1 MARLVKNRQL
11 KKRSQTYTFNTE
23 RTLVEPVHHTR
34 RDLQFLV
41 SLPARPDF
49 SRTGVIPLRDDV
61 LLAQVVCR
69 LRLRAAASVRN
80 RIPALL
86 PQFEEVCVTVRLR
99 AGGDR
104 RHDPPGAWAH
114 LKNSA
119 ALQEDFQAA
128 VRRLMISVGFLGIP
142 ALEYLFAGDKRSAK
156 IPESYVL
163 AWAALSLLILVH
175 GLVTLFRHADGERKN
190 GSHRYRR

>member
-1 MARLVKNRQL
+1 MLA
-11 KKRSQTYTFNTE
+11 YI
-23 RTLVEPVHHTR
+23 
-34 RDLQFLV
+34 
-41 SLPARPDF
+41 SLGI
-49 SRTGVIPLRDDV
+49 GVCNIV
-61 LLAQVVCR
+61 A
-69 LRLRAAASVRN
+69 
-80 RIPALL
+80 
-86 PQFEEVCVTVRLR
+86 VCVFFL
-99 AGGDR
+99 AWFEL
-104 RHDPPGAWAH
+104 HDH